1 MSDYG
6 GSAAEVTATI
16 EAQVQ
21 ASVDKAHKAYAFR
34 EEVDLLRGRGAVG
47 STRATVDATGLL
59 LAIEFDDRVHDLTP
73 EALSAE
79 VMAAV
84 RVAQGEVAGQV
95 AARTREVWGDND
107 PVTRQMDQ
115 ELEKR
120 FASQDPDADQA
131 DRRGR
136 DR

>member
-1 MSDYG
+1 
-6 GSAAEVTATI
+6 
-16 EAQVQ
+16 
-21 ASVDKAHKAYAFR
+21 
-34 EEVDLLRGRGAVG
+34 
-47 STRATVDATGLL
+47 
-59 LAIEFDDRVHDLTP
+59 
-73 EALSAE
+73 
-79 VMAAV
+79 
-84 RVAQGEVAGQV
+84 
-95 AARTREVWGDND
+95 VWGDND